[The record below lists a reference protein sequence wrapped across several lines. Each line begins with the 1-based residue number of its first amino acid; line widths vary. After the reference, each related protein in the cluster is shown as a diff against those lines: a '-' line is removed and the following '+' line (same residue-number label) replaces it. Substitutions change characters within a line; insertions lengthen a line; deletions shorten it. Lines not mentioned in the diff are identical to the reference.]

1 MLRFNLPASPR
12 AQERSC
18 YFNTSY
24 VTVQPTWETDIEN
37 IISDFNTSYVTVQP
51 VQDLLGHADIR
62 NFNTSY
68 VTVQPNSLCNILRP
82 NQISIHP
89 MLRFNFLVVR
99 VGTRLSEF
107 QYILCYGSTGK
118 SDFWYSFTLFISI
131 HPMLRFNDVIKGFS
145 GQIKKFQYILCY
157 GST

>member
-68 VTVQPNSLCNILRP
+68 VTVQP
-82 NQISIHP
+82 
-89 MLRFNFLVVR
+89 
-99 VGTRLSEF
+99 
-107 QYILCYGSTGK
+107 
-118 SDFWYSFTLFISI
+118 
-131 HPMLRFNDVIKGFS
+131 FS
-145 GQIKKFQYILCY
+145 VNNL
-157 GST
+157 